1 MPSMPPLDR
10 TFTPPCTPPSFN
22 IKVANEVCRSI
33 QGYVSF
39 FEVEGLGRP
48 PAEVEEE
55 RLERERLEKE
65 RRAKRSWLA
74 WFSSGVFR
82 TSSTPSG
89 A

>member
-1 MPSMPPLDR
+1 MQAMPPLER
-10 TFTPPCTPPSFN
+10 TFTPPCSPRSFD
-22 IKVANEVCRSI
+22 IKVANEVCRGI

-48 PAEVEEE
+48 LAEVEEE

-65 RRAKRSWLA
+65 QQTKRTWLA
-74 WFSSGVFR
+74 WFSSDVFR
-82 TSSTPSG
+82 ASSNPSG

>member
-1 MPSMPPLDR
+1 MPGMPPLER
-10 TFTPPCTPPSFN
+10 TFTPPCSPPSFN

-48 PAEVEEE
+48 LAEVEEE

-65 RRAKRSWLA
+65 QRAKRSWLA
-74 WFSSGVFR
+74 WFSNGVFR
-82 TSSTPSG
+82 ASSTPSG